1 VKRLLYLI
9 GAPGSGKT
17 SVLRGALAPAAS
29 VEVVNLPPR
38 MTFYDGGA
46 LVQIGEDRGG
56 AFAGTDLLSM
66 SAQPR
71 TLVALR
77 DHGFER
83 VVAEGDRLA
92 NNKFFTTVR
101 EFGYELDVV
110 YVDTPEQVAA
120 QRRAARGSKQDPTW
134 LRGRRTKVERLAA
147 TWATTRLDGTAPLGA
162 LSAQLASHSVFPW
175 ASSTK
180 EAPAA

>member
-46 LVQIGEDRGG
+46 L
-56 AFAGTDLLSM
+56 
-66 SAQPR
+66 
-71 TLVALR
+71 
-77 DHGFER
+77 
-83 VVAEGDRLA
+83 
-92 NNKFFTTVR
+92 
-101 EFGYELDVV
+101 
-110 YVDTPEQVAA
+110 
-120 QRRAARGSKQDPTW
+120 
-134 LRGRRTKVERLAA
+134 
-147 TWATTRLDGTAPLGA
+147 
-162 LSAQLASHSVFPW
+162 SAQLVSSHSVFPW
-175 ASSTK
+175 ASPTK